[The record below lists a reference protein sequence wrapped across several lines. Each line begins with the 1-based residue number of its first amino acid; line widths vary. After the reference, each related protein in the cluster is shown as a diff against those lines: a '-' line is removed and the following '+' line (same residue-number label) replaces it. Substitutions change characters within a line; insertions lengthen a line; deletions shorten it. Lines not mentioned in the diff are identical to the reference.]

1 MFQAKI
7 VAFLPRHYTA
17 TVLVCCRNAT
27 LNYVLEAPN
36 AEDLRSEFKATS
48 SEAKGRDRKAGKQ
61 PAVKSQA
68 WAKYQLPGH
77 DLVGSAAWNQEY
89 VDSAASYNTVP
100 MAMSLDLAS
109 KDRPDGIQY
118 RAGLHQVWHQQHDD
132 TCLVVFASLASV
144 YVTPPI
150 ALAPHP
156 LCLQLQHPSWLYLMA
171 VNAYMCD
178 PCWIQVVRHA
188 GHHH

>member
-1 MFQAKI
+1 MA
-7 VAFLPRHYTA
+7 LYLLR
-17 TVLVCCRNAT
+17 CRNAS

-36 AEDLRSEFKATS
+36 AEDLRSEFKAS
-48 SEAKGRDRKAGKQ
+48 SAEAKGRERKAGRQ

-89 VDSAASYNTVP
+89 LDSAASYNTVP

-118 RAGLHQVWHQQHDD
+118 RAGLHQVGQDQHNK
-132 TCLVVFASLASV
+132 TCLHCICCLAGM
-144 YVTPPI
+144 YVTPHV
-150 ALAPHP
+150 ALAPCP
-156 LCLQLQHPSWLYLMA
+156 CCLQPQSPLALLSA
-171 VNAYMCD
+171 
-178 PCWIQVVRHA
+178 
-188 GHHH
+188 